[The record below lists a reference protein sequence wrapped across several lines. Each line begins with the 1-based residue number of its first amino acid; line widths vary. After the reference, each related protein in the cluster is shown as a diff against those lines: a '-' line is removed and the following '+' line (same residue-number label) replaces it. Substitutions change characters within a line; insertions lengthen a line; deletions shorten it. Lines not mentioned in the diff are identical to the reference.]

1 MTRDDDPSALPTA
14 VREPAPEAP
23 RPDEASEG
31 GDRVPV
37 LVFALPVA
45 MIVVMLAAI
54 AISFVR

>member
-1 MTRDDDPSALPTA
+1 MTRDDEPSPLSTA
-14 VREPAPEAP
+14 VREPASEAP
-23 RPDEASEG
+23 RPEDASEG
-31 GDRVPV
+31 SDRVPV